1 MARYLIT
8 GATRGIGRALVDVLA
23 PSHELIAL
31 GRSAAALESLPV
43 ASRVV
48 ANLADPGGLSAAVPA
63 LDALDG
69 VVHCAGVIRP
79 GRVEELDV
87 AAWREQFTV
96 NVVAATELTRL
107 LLPALRVA
115 GGSVVFINSG
125 AGRRARAGMTGYSA
139 SKFAMRALADGL
151 REEEPSLRVS
161 TVYPGPTATDMQRT
175 VQLYDG
181 GTFVASD
188 YTRPETVAGVIAQ
201 VLATP
206 ADVVQTEVV
215 LRPH

>member
-1 MARYLIT
+1 VARYLIT

-23 PSHELIAL
+23 PLHEVIAL
-31 GRSAAALESLPV
+31 GRSAAALDSLPV

-48 ANLADPGGLSAAVPA
+48 ADLADPGCLSAAVPELA
-63 LDALDG
+63 ALDG

-87 AAWREQFTV
+87 AAWLDQFTV
-96 NVVAATELTRL
+96 NVTAPAELTRL
-107 LLPALRVA
+107 LLPALRA
-115 GGSVVFINSG
+115 AEGSVVFVNSG
-125 AGRRARAGMTGYSA
+125 SGRRARAGMTGYGA

-175 VQLYDG
+175 VQMYEG

-188 YTRPETVAGVIAQ
+188 HTRPETVAGVIAQ
-201 VLATP
+201 VLAMP
-206 ADVVQTEVV
+206 ADAVQTEVV
-215 LRPH
+215 IRPH